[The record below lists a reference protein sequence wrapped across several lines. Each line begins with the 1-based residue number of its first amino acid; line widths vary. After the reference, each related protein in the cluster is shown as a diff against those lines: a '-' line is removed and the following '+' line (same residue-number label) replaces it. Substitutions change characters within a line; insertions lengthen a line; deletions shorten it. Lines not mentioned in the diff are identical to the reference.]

1 MGKKIVGKSLQT
13 EAYEKLEEMIVTQA
27 LAPATTVT
35 EQYLSE
41 LIGIGRTPI
50 REALQRLARE

>member
-1 MGKKIVGKSLQT
+1 MSKKKVGKSLQT

-27 LAPATTVT
+27 VAPASTVT

-50 REALQRLARE
+50 